1 MPYPLREETAMQ
13 KKVGVEAINV
23 RSGTTTQA
31 NNILATLDLGH
42 LVDDLEDGPPGW
54 AHVRTEVDGNE
65 IEGFS
70 VSELQKTAAWNPP
83 PQPTFRPLESGAREA
98 LADAAIAQWIR
109 FDHGTGQENKEPFSS
124 FIGAMW
130 KHFGQSFTGKDQD
143 MPWSAVAISL
153 MVRNAAAK
161 GFEAYGNFPE
171 STGHA
176 RYIWSSIRAMASGD
190 RAATFWGVRRD
201 NQKPLVGDIIANWR
215 SDPHSYDQFLAAP
228 QNPEWPSHTDIV
240 VAVGPKLCL
249 AIGGNVRNTVYA
261 TRYQLDNSGFLSAN
275 QRIANGKL
283 VGEVIALM
291 SNRA

>member
-1 MPYPLREETAMQ
+1 MQ

-31 NNILATLDLGH
+31 NNILATLDLGYP
-42 LVDDLEDGPPGW
+42 VEDLEDGPSGW
-54 AHVRTEVDGNE
+54 VHVRTEVDGKE
-65 IEGFS
+65 VEGFA
-70 VSELQKTAAWNPP
+70 VSELHKTAAWNPP
-83 PQPTFRPLESGAREA
+83 PQPTFRPLENDAREA
-98 LADAAIAQWIR
+98 LADAAVAQWVR
-109 FDHGTGQENKEPFSS
+109 FDRGEGQENKEPFSS

-130 KHFGQSFTGKDQD
+130 RHFGENFTGKNQE

-161 GFEAYGNFPE
+161 GFETYGRFPE

-190 RAATFWGVRRD
+190 MTATFWGVRRG

-215 SDPHSYDQFLAAP
+215 NDPHNYDQFLAEQENP
-228 QNPEWPSHTDIV
+228 QWPSHTDIV
-240 VAVGPKLCL
+240 VAVGPNMCL

>member
-1 MPYPLREETAMQ
+1 MQ

-31 NNILATLDLGH
+31 NNILGTLDLGH
-42 LVDDLEDGPPGW
+42 PVEDLEDGPSGW
-54 AHVRTEVDGNE
+54 MHVRTEVDGRE
-65 IEGFS
+65 IEGFA

-83 PQPTFRPLESGAREA
+83 PQPTFRPLESDAREA

-109 FDHGTGQENKEPFSS
+109 FDRGEGEETREPFSS

-130 KHFGQSFTGKDQD
+130 KHFGEKFTGKDQQ

-161 GFEAYGNFPE
+161 GFDAYGRFPE

-190 RAATFWGVRRD
+190 TTATFWGVRRN

-215 SDPHSYDQFLAAP
+215 NDPHSYDQFLAAQANP
-228 QNPEWPSHTDIV
+228 QWPSHTDIV
-240 VAVGPKLCL
+240 VAVGPNMCL
-249 AIGGNVRNTVYA
+249 AIGGNVRNTVFA
-261 TRYQLDNSGFLSAN
+261 TRYQLDNSGFLSPN
-275 QRIANGKL
+275 QRVANGKP